1 MRAPRVQQF
10 IPTSEVAKAHGCDA
24 RTVRMRARRAGV
36 ELVNLNPH
44 GDRPSYAIRPDD
56 VPRLLEAPAET
67 RPTTPATPVTK
78 QWTVESVFNVPGWK

>member
-44 GDRPSYAIRPDD
+44 GRRPSYAIRPDD
-56 VPRLLEAPAET
+56 VARLLAAPEQQVREAA
-67 RPTTPATPVTK
+67 PTPKRWSVDN
-78 QWTVESVFNVPGWK
+78 VFNVPGWR